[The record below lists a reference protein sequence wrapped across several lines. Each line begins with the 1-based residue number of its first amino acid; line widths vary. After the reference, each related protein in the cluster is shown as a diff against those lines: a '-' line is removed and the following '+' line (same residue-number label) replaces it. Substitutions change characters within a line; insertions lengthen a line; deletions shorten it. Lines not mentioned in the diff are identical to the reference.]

1 MRRLSKDSRHYLTE
15 KVGYE
20 AIREYKIYTD
30 EKDPLLIYSVNEN
43 EQIVFKTSCSKMM
56 IANEMNMDAQHL
68 LSNEYCFF
76 DRKLNRCKN
85 FVTLTA
91 SIYHPMLQ
99 KQLPL
104 ATMER

>member
-1 MRRLSKDSRHYLTE
+1 MRRLSEDNRHYLTE

-56 IANEMNMDAQHL
+56 MDAQHF

-104 ATMER
+104 PTMER